1 MILKA
6 NQRAGGK
13 QLAAHLLNA
22 RDNDHVTVHELRG
35 FVAGD
40 LAGALNEA
48 YAVSRGTR
56 CRQFLFSLS
65 LSPPETEDVPIDV
78 FERAI
83 ADIETKMMLAG
94 QPRAI
99 VFHEKHGRR
108 HAHCV
113 WSRIDTDSMTAINLP
128 HFKLKLRDIS
138 RALFLENDWQMPRG
152 LMNSEER
159 DPFTF
164 DLAEWQQALR
174 AKRDP
179 RATKELFQEC
189 WAVSGDLTSFQSA
202 LKARGFYLAKGDRRG
217 FVAIDW
223 RGEVYSLSRWTGR
236 KNKELQAKLGKSDQL
251 PSVALVKAEIDHQAQ
266 AKTELLLDEIKSELD
281 RRRSAFEQERRN
293 LIAGQR
299 RERAKLK
306 QAQEQRAIA
315 EKRERQSRLP
325 TGLKALWLRLTGQ
338 YSVVKKALE
347 DEARKSRARNVSER
361 EALLRQ
367 QISNSR
373 ALMGNENIKMNHDG
387 EISSLHTNARR
398 PVMKATPTA
407 SRMPRDDRRRR

>member
-1 MILKA
+1 M
-6 NQRAGGK
+6 
-13 QLAAHLLNA
+13 
-22 RDNDHVTVHELRG
+22 
-35 FVAGD
+35 
-40 LAGALNEA
+40 
-48 YAVSRGTR
+48 
-56 CRQFLFSLS
+56 
-65 LSPPETEDVPIDV
+65 

-83 ADIETKMMLAG
+83 ADIEAKMKLSG
-94 QPRAI
+94 HPRAI

-128 HFKLKLRDIS
+128 HFKLKLRDMS
-138 RALFLENDWQMPRG
+138 RSLFLENNWQLPRG
-152 LMNSEER
+152 LMNSEEH

-179 RATKELFQEC
+179 QATKELFQEC
-189 WAVSGDLTSFQSA
+189 WAISDDLPSFQNA
-202 LKARGFYLAKGDRRG
+202 LKARGLYLAKGDRRG
-217 FVAIDW
+217 FVTIDW

-236 KNKELQAKLGKSDQL
+236 KNKELEAKLGGPTSL
-251 PSVALVKAEIDHQAQ
+251 PSVAEVKADIEQQVQ
-266 AKTELLLDEIKSELD
+266 AKTETLLDEIKSELD

-325 TGLKALWLRLTGQ
+325 TGVKALWFRLTGQ
-338 YSVVKKALE
+338 YAVVKKALE
-347 DEARKSRARNVSER
+347 DEARKSRARDQSEWQ
-361 EALLRQ
+361 ALVQQQLNNCRTLSNNHRRKLDRDKIKASALRSQ
-367 QISNSR
+367 QNPPATFHHRQKQI
-373 ALMGNENIKMNHDG
+373 
-387 EISSLHTNARR
+387 RR
-398 PVMKATPTA
+398 
-407 SRMPRDDRRRR
+407 

>member
-6 NQRAGGK
+6 SQRAGGK
-13 QLAAHLLNA
+13 QLAAHLLNG

-35 FVAGD
+35 FVADD
-40 LAGALNEA
+40 LTGAFNEA

-65 LSPPETEDVPIDV
+65 LSPPVTEDVSIDV
-78 FERAI
+78 FERTI
-83 ADIETKMMLAG
+83 ADIEKKMKLSG
-94 QPRAI
+94 HPRAI
-99 VFHEKHGRR
+99 VFHEKQGRR

-128 HFKLKLRDIS
+128 HFKLKLRDMS
-138 RALFLENDWQMPRG
+138 RSLFLENGWHMPRG

-159 DPFTF
+159 DHFTF

-179 RATKELFQEC
+179 RATKELFREC
-189 WAVSGDLTSFQSA
+189 WAVSDDLPSFDNA

-236 KNKELQAKLGKSDQL
+236 KNKELQAKLGKSDKL
-251 PSVALVKAEIDHQAQ
+251 PSVALVKAEIERQVQ
-266 AKTELLLDEIKSELD
+266 SKTENLLDEIKSELN
-281 RRRSAFEQERRN
+281 RRRSTFEQERRN

-299 RERAKLK
+299 QERAQLK
-306 QAQEQRAIA
+306 QGSGTTGYR
-315 EKRERQSRLP
+315 RE
-325 TGLKALWLRLTGQ
+325 T
-338 YSVVKKALE
+338 
-347 DEARKSRARNVSER
+347 
-361 EALLRQ
+361 
-367 QISNSR
+367 
-373 ALMGNENIKMNHDG
+373 
-387 EISSLHTNARR
+387 
-398 PVMKATPTA
+398 
-407 SRMPRDDRRRR
+407 